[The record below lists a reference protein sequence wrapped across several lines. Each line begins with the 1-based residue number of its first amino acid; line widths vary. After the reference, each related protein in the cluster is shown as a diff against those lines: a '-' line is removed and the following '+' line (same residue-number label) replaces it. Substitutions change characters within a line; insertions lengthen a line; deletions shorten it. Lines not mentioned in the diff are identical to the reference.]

1 MTLTYNLVID
11 RNKVHLLNISPDA
24 ERATHSYKRLLY
36 LASSFRAQEPSV
48 KVEAGRPALLL
59 PNSPYGLCGLKA
71 TLKKL
76 KKTRSFVDC
85 LRTVHR

>member
-11 RNKVHLLNISPDA
+11 RNKVHLLNISTDA

-48 KVEAGRPALLL
+48 KVEVDVL
-59 PNSPYGLCGLKA
+59 
-71 TLKKL
+71 
-76 KKTRSFVDC
+76 RSSFLIV
-85 LRTVHR
+85 RTVSVDSKQH